1 MQQIEFLLDGLRLF
15 SLFRDFERGG
25 LIEAI
30 DLDPFVPEIEIDA
43 VAVRIFDQCVRD
55 FSSSHQFASFVCL
68 SDDVSGPTLLF

>member
-1 MQQIEFLLDGLRLF
+1 MLQIEFLLDGLRLF
-15 SLFRDFERGG
+15 SLFRDFEHGG
-25 LIEAI
+25 LIGVI

-43 VAVRIFDQCVRD
+43 FAVHIFYQCVRY

>member
-1 MQQIEFLLDGLRLF
+1 MQQIEFLLGGLWLLA
-15 SLFRDFERGG
+15 LFRDFEHGG

-55 FSSSHQFASFVCL
+55 FSSPRQFASFVCL
-68 SDDVSGPTLLF
+68 SVDVSGPTLLF